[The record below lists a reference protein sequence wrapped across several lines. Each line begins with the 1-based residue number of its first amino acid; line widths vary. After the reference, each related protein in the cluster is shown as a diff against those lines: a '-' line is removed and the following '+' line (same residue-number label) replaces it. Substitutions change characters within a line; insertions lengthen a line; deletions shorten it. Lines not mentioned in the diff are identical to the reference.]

1 VKSVTVTKKHTTQV
15 DGSDHRT
22 THAPGGNGA
31 APETEL
37 NGDAATDS
45 VTAEEAG
52 IDLATAIEERDRYF
66 EQLQRSVAEFA
77 NYRRRIDQEREQVRE
92 IANRLLLA
100 QILPVLDDLQRAVE
114 ASPEHP
120 ADKSWVDGIS
130 HIERKFAGVL
140 ERAGVTP
147 IDALGQPFDPAIH
160 EAVAT
165 EPGSTGSTVTEVYQT
180 GYRLGQSL
188 LRPAI
193 VKVGDA
199 TSAS

>member
-1 VKSVTVTKKHTTQV
+1 
-15 DGSDHRT
+15 
-22 THAPGGNGA
+22 
-31 APETEL
+31 
-37 NGDAATDS
+37 
-45 VTAEEAG
+45 
-52 IDLATAIEERDRYF
+52 
-66 EQLQRSVAEFA
+66 
-77 NYRRRIDQEREQVRE
+77 
-92 IANRLLLA
+92 
-100 QILPVLDDLQRAVE
+100 

-188 LRPAI
+188 LRPAM

>member
-1 VKSVTVTKKHTTQV
+1 VKSVTVTKKQTKQV
-15 DGSDHRT
+15 DGPDHRA

-31 APETEL
+31 APETDISAE
-37 NGDAATDS
+37 AATES
-45 VTAEEAG
+45 VAVEETEV
-52 IDLATAIEERDRYF
+52 DLETAIEERDRYF

-92 IANRLLLA
+92 IANRILLA

-120 ADKSWVDGIS
+120 ADQSWVDGIA
-130 HIERKFAGVL
+130 HIERKFSGVL
-140 ERAGVTP
+140 ERAGVAP
-147 IDALGQPFDPAIH
+147 IGALGQPFDPSLH

-165 EPGSTGSTVTEVYQT
+165 EPGSSGSTVVEVYQT

-188 LRPAI
+188 LRPAM
-193 VKVGDA
+193 VKVGDVP
-199 TSAS
+199 ASS

>member
-1 VKSVTVTKKHTTQV
+1 VTKKHTKQV
-15 DGSDHRT
+15 DGPDHRT
-22 THAPGGNGA
+22 AQAPSGNGA
-31 APETEL
+31 APETDVSGE
-37 NGDAATDS
+37 AATDS
-45 VTAEEAG
+45 VAVEDAG
-52 IDLATAIEERDRYF
+52 IDLETAIEERDRYF

-92 IANRLLLA
+92 IANRILLA

-120 ADKSWVDGIS
+120 ADQSWVDGVA

-147 IDALGQPFDPAIH
+147 IEALGQPFDPSVH

-165 EPGSTGSTVTEVYQT
+165 EPGSSGSTVVEVYQT

-188 LRPAI
+188 LRPAM

-199 TSAS
+199 TPSS

>member
-1 VKSVTVTKKHTTQV
+1 VTKKHAKQV

-22 THAPGGNGA
+22 AHASSGNGA
-31 APETEL
+31 ALETEVS
-37 NGDAATDS
+37 GEAMTDS
-45 VTAEEAG
+45 VAVEEAG
-52 IDLATAIEERDRYF
+52 VDLETAIEERDRYF

-92 IANRLLLA
+92 IANRILLA

-120 ADKSWVDGIS
+120 ADQSWVDGIAL
-130 HIERKFAGVL
+130 IERKFAGVL

-147 IDALGQPFDPAIH
+147 IDALGQPFDPSMH

-165 EPGSTGSTVTEVYQT
+165 EPGSAGSTVVEVYQT

-188 LRPAI
+188 LRPAM

-199 TSAS
+199 TASS